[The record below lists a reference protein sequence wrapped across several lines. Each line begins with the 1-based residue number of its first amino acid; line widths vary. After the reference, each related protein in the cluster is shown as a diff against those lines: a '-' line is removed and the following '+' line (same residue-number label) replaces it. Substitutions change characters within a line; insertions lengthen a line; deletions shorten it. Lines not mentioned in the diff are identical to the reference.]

1 MSTALLMLSLSVA
14 IMAPIATYVF
24 LDLGT
29 TGKDPKVDEI
39 TEFAMVAVNR
49 QHLLETSDSR
59 SKKLRVQNKLI
70 RCFKVDKKM
79 TYNAKSNGRGGFKN
93 EDLQHECYF
102 DKCCFLMIDNF
113 LNTLKKPVCL
123 IAHNGG
129 NFDFPILKRYFTKL
143 GVKFSDANLMYADT
157 LLAFSDIIENT
168 TVYEEAGTSSGNDLN
183 ENPPKKQ
190 CIARVG
196 RVRVHAKNRKYPNT
210 RSKQG
215 NTEESYKL
223 TNIYKR
229 LLKKSPRTAHQGE
242 ADCNLMLK
250 IAEHLGRRFVNWIND
265 EKYNICRFPDDVR
278 DP

>member
-1 MSTALLMLSLSVA
+1 MLSLSVA

-29 TGKDPKVDEI
+29 TGRDAKVDEI
-39 TEFAMVAVNR
+39 TELAMVAVNR
-49 QHLLETSDSR
+49 QHLLDTSDSK

-102 DKCCFLMIDNF
+102 DKSSFPMIDNF

-123 IAHNGG
+123 IAHSGG

-143 GVKFSDANLMYADT
+143 GVTFSDANIMYADT

-168 TVYEEAGTSSGNDLN
+168 TAYEDAGTSGGNDLN
-183 ENPPKKQ
+183 ESLPKRQ
-190 CIARVG
+190 CMSQG
-196 RVRVHAKNRKYPNT
+196 RIRVHAKNRTYPHT
-210 RSKQG
+210 RSKQHP
-215 NTEESYKL
+215 EESNKL
-223 TNIYKR
+223 TYVYKR
-229 LLKKSPRTAHQGE
+229 LLNKSPRTSHQGE
-242 ADCNLMLK
+242 ADCDLMLK
-250 IAEHLGRRFVNWIND
+250 IAEHLGRKFVKWID
-265 EKYNICRFPDDVR
+265 DDKYNLCRFPADVR

>member
-1 MSTALLMLSLSVA
+1 MLSLSVA

-39 TEFAMVAVNR
+39 TELAMVAVNR
-49 QHLLETSDSR
+49 QHLLDTSDSK

-70 RCFKVDKKM
+70 RCFKVDRKM
-79 TYNAKSNGRGGFKN
+79 TYYAKSNGRGGFKN

-102 DKCCFLMIDNF
+102 DKSSFPMIDNF

-143 GVKFSDANLMYADT
+143 GVKFSDANLMYTDT

-168 TVYEEAGTSSGNDLN
+168 TAYEEAGTSSGNDLN
-183 ENPPKKQ
+183 ESPPKRQ
-190 CIARVG
+190 CIARG
-196 RVRVHAKNRKYPNT
+196 RVRLHAKYRKYPNT
-210 RSKQG
+210 RLKHD
-215 NTEESYKL
+215 NPEESYKL
-223 TNIYKR
+223 TYVYKR
-229 LLKKSPRTAHQGE
+229 LLNKSPRKAHQGA
-242 ADCNLMLK
+242 ADCDLMLK
-250 IAEHLGRRFVNWIND
+250 IAEHLGRKFVKWID
-265 EKYNICRFPDDVR
+265 DDKYNLCRFPADVR